1 MARSRERRRASADA
15 VRGLRLLLESGVPD
29 QVDTKS
35 RHGRF
40 VARADSL
47 GTPRF
52 SGRDSVPA
60 VPVQAP
66 PCDPGLRA
74 IALGLGE
81 EFGTLAEVA
90 NRVGQ
95 PGSGGS

>member
-1 MARSRERRRASADA
+1 MARP
-15 VRGLRLLLESGVPD
+15 GLE
-29 QVDTKS
+29 
-35 RHGRF
+35 
-40 VARADSL
+40 L

-52 SGRDSVPA
+52 SGRDA
-60 VPVQAP
+60 VPVQGP

-74 IALGLGE
+74 VALGLGE
-81 EFGTLAEVA
+81 EFRTLAEVA